1 MIKTV
6 LIEDEFNALNTLSK
20 LIQYTQ
26 KDIEIIATIDNVND
40 AIVFLKN
47 NTPDLVFMDIEL
59 IGGTAFQ
66 ILETLETINFKIIFT
81 TAFDEFAIK
90 AIKFDTVDYLLKPID
105 SDELSKCIERFRIGY
120 EKEQHYLK
128 VVDKVVELDKK
139 EAQKTLLIKTTDEQ
153 HFLQVDEII
162 RCQSDGSYTTFHTKR
177 KKIMSARNLKYY
189 ENILSEH
196 TFVRIHQSH
205 LINIKYIASVTTNTV
220 VLIGGEKI
228 PLASRKKSYLKQ
240 FLSQFQQIQNKK

>member
-6 LIEDEFNALNTLSK
+6 LIEDEFNALNTLTK

-177 KKIMSARNLKYY
+177 KK
-189 ENILSEH
+189 
-196 TFVRIHQSH
+196 
-205 LINIKYIASVTTNTV
+205 
-220 VLIGGEKI
+220 
-228 PLASRKKSYLKQ
+228 
-240 FLSQFQQIQNKK
+240 